1 MGKGRERQI
10 ISTTVCPT
18 CHAARGRPCGV
29 KQGRPMVHSERKAAW
44 QQARP
49 KDALDADITLSYQ
62 HEGPVGQRQTVMV
75 FAPLTDRGRRVMPAM
90 ERLDHDAGTARL
102 RELQARGIVV
112 MREDQ

>member
-10 ISTTVCPT
+10 ISTQPCPT
-18 CHAARGRPCGV
+18 CHAGKGTPCGV
-29 KQGRPMVHSERKAAW
+29 KQGRPLVCPSRKQAW

-62 HEGPVGQRQTVMV
+62 YEGPPGQRQAIMV
-75 FAPLTDRGRRVMPAM
+75 FAPLSPLGRRVMAGI
-90 ERLDHDAGTARL
+90 ERLDHDPGVKRL